1 MTIRVENRGEIAV
14 VTIDRP
20 DARNAVNSE
29 MAAALFEAFVAFDRD
44 EKLKVAVLAGVPGA
58 FCAGFDLKQAASGG
72 VDEKWFAEHNL
83 DPSFDGTDDRPRKGP
98 MGPTRLM
105 LSKPVIAAISGPAVA
120 GGMELALWCDLRVME
135 RSAYMGVYCRR
146 WGVPLIDGG
155 TVRLPRIVGHGRAMD
170 LILTGRKAEAEECLQ
185 IGLASRLCEDGT
197 SLDEA
202 LGLGEDLA
210 RFPRAACG
218 PTACRPSNNGRL
230 IRQPH
235 SPTNG
240 RASTPFAPRA
250 PRALGASPPARDV
263 PAISGR
269 SDGRA
274 HHHRLRCR
282 RHAVAERAV
291 LPHHAGAFSGA
302 PCRPRRARPHF
313 RAAAGGGET
322 QSRQIRLRHQ
332 GFHPVDDRDRHRD
345 HR

>member
-98 MGPTRLM
+98 MGPTRLT

-170 LILTGRKAEAEECLQ
+170 LILTGRKVDAEECLS
-185 IGLASRLCEDGT
+185 IGLANRLCDDGQALDA
-197 SLDEA
+197 SLA
-202 LGLGEDLA
+202 LAAELA
-210 RFPRAACG
+210 RFPQACLRADRISA
-218 PTACRPSNNGRL
+218 
-230 IRQPH
+230 IRQWSLDLPQAL
-235 SPTNG
+235 
-240 RASTPFAPRA
+240 ASEWKSA
-250 PRALGASPPARDV
+250 
-263 PAISGR
+263 
-269 SDGRA
+269 
-274 HHHRLRCR
+274 
-282 RHAVAERAV
+282 AVFEAEGT
-291 LPHHAGAFSGA
+291 AGAARFSSGKG
-302 PCRPRRARPHF
+302 R
-313 RAAAGGGET
+313 GGDFDE
-322 QSRQIRLRHQ
+322 I
-332 GFHPVDDRDRHRD
+332 
-345 HR
+345 